1 MTSAGSKSAAL
12 IPGHERPAEF
22 VVRGWEWTK
31 RLGAVGGAQLVVQGF
46 SFASGIMIVR
56 WLPTK
61 QYALYTLANTL
72 LGTLSVI
79 SDGGISSG
87 VMAQG
92 GKVWQDRSK
101 LGAVIA
107 TGRSLRRQ
115 FAIGTLLL
123 WAPFFIWQFREHGA
137 PWSDIAII
145 LLVVIGYFW
154 AAFLSTI
161 YAVAPNLW
169 QRLRDTQRIA
179 VEQNLIRLGC
189 LGGSLLAFPTAVT
202 AVGATLVGQGW
213 SVFRLKRISSRL
225 VDLGQSENA
234 EIRREVLKITKRV
247 LPSAIYFCI
256 SSQLMIWLISVF
268 GTNAG
273 LAQIGALGRLGQVF
287 TVFSGIAT
295 AAIAPR
301 FARLPAQR
309 NLIARRYF
317 QVMTLFAV
325 AGCGIVILVA
335 LFSRQVLWILGPEY
349 AGLTREVVLA
359 AAGSA
364 MYFLV
369 VSALALTNARGIVI
383 SPWRGIMLNFAAQ
396 VILLSALNV
405 HTVAGVLWFGILAAT
420 FDLLLYTGNFLI
432 VSGWSP
438 VVRR

>member
-22 VVRGWEWTK
+22 VVRDGNGPNGWRSRWSPT
-31 RLGAVGGAQLVVQGF
+31 RSAGF
-46 SFASGIMIVR
+46 QFRVR
-56 WLPTK
+56 HHDCPLAADKTIRS
-61 QYALYTLANTL
+61 YTLANTL

-92 GKVWQDRSK
+92 ARS
-101 LGAVIA
+101 
-107 TGRSLRRQ
+107 GRTTPSSGLSSRRKEP
-115 FAIGTLLL
+115 
-123 WAPFFIWQFREHGA
+123 APPVRHWN
-137 PWSDIAII
+137 P
-145 LLVVIGYFW
+145 LVVGTFLHMAVSRARSSLERHRNYSAGCHRLFW

-309 NLIARRYF
+309 NLIARRY
-317 QVMTLFAV
+317 
-325 AGCGIVILVA
+325 
-335 LFSRQVLWILGPEY
+335 SK
-349 AGLTREVVLA
+349 
-359 AAGSA
+359 
-364 MYFLV
+364 
-369 VSALALTNARGIVI
+369 
-383 SPWRGIMLNFAAQ
+383 
-396 VILLSALNV
+396 
-405 HTVAGVLWFGILAAT
+405 
-420 FDLLLYTGNFLI
+420 
-432 VSGWSP
+432 
-438 VVRR
+438 